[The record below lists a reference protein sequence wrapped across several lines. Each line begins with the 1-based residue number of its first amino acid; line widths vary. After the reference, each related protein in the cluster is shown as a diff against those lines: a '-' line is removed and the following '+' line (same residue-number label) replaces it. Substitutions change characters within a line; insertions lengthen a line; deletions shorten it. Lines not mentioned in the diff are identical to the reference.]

1 MSRSIRTSVC
11 LASVF
16 LAVPAL
22 AGWNAGEIVYVT
34 AASGVGP
41 GIRPAVLRIQTLPL
55 TVSTVLADNGIQG
68 HGAFDSYRNRV
79 VFLHAGPIG
88 WAVGLLDSNGLFT
101 DMPYPG
107 NQDAQLVAPTGDGR
121 IYFQR
126 PGKISYFDAGG
137 SVHDLMNT
145 TGTGVFTLPRQWSR
159 MYFDPSTHSLF
170 MGTNSGINA
179 LITKI
184 PLTVDGTRI
193 AASPIDTI
201 FVTAPLV
208 SPIVVG
214 FSPGP
219 GGTVFVKLDDN
230 SNNTA
235 PRVLLMNPAT
245 IDISVFANS
254 GYFGVGGEIAGCYSF
269 SLNAALVVDSLSD
282 KLRIFSPGSSG
293 EGLASN
299 QPLISSGGGSG
310 ELAEMFPVT
319 TSTATCPGDLNSDG
333 FVDDSDFIFFVQAY
347 NILDCADPSMPPGC
361 PADFNHDGFVD
372 DSDFLIFVVR
382 YNELICP

>member
-1 MSRSIRTSVC
+1 MLRTTRIWGGFVS
-11 LASVF
+11 AIA
-16 LAVPAL
+16 AVSAV
-22 AGWNAGEIVYVT
+22 AGWNTGDIVYVT
-34 AASGVGP
+34 SASGIGP
-41 GIRPAVLRIQTLPL
+41 SIRPAVLRIQPSPL
-55 TVSTVLADNGIQG
+55 AVFTVLADSGIQG
-68 HGAFDSYRNRV
+68 NGAFDSFRNR
-79 VFLHAGPIG
+79 
-88 WAVGLLDSNGLFT
+88 AVIVRSGQFGGVMSLLDSNGSFT

-126 PGKISYFDAGG
+126 FGKISYFDAGG
-137 SVHDLMNT
+137 TVHDLLNT
-145 TGTGVFTLPRQWSR
+145 IGSGVFVLPRQWAR
-159 MYFDPSTHSLF
+159 MYFDPTTHSLF

-184 PLTVDGTRI
+184 PLTLDGTRI

-208 SPIVVG
+208 SPVVVG

-219 GGTVFVKLDDN
+219 SGTVFIKLDDN

-235 PRVLLMNPAT
+235 PRMLLMNPAT

-254 GYFGVGGEIAGCYSF
+254 GYFGVGGEIAGCYS
-269 SLNAALVVDSLSD
+269 SVLNAALVVDSLSD
-282 KLRIFSPGSSG
+282 KLRIFTLGSSG

-310 ELAEMFPVT
+310 ENAEMFPVT
-319 TSTATCPGDLNSDG
+319 ASTASCPGDINNDG
-333 FVDDSDFIFFVQAY
+333 FVDDTDFIFFVQAY
-347 NILDCADPSMPPGC
+347 NILDCADLSMPPGC

-372 DSDFLIFVVR
+372 DSDFLIFVVG
-382 YNELICP
+382 YNELVCP